1 MKSDN
6 MRKIILVLFVFIL
19 SVQIA
24 FGQQVVHDKYKRRQM
39 ESMTVTRWG
48 KFIPKWYYILFH
60 NKYRKGE
67 DRRNMWQL
75 LPTMASITITEE
87 QSNQEKED
95 TDQLYQQALWIT
107 TNRTLESIY
116 HLYYKPRFHKL
127 NLEIDALIAKALQ
140 EHVDITVIETFQF
153 ERTRLNE
160 QVDILRKGFLSQG
173 ESEQGMTE
181 IEQELKQLKGMIHSY
196 LSHQRI
202 LNKYMQ
208 P

>member
-1 MKSDN
+1 
-6 MRKIILVLFVFIL
+6 MRKIIIILFFNIL
-19 SVQIA
+19 IAQIA
-24 FGQQVVHDKYKRRQM
+24 FGQQIVTNKYTRRQM
-39 ESMTVTRWG
+39 ENMVVTRWG

-75 LPTMASITITEE
+75 LPILASTAITEE
-87 QSNQEKED
+87 QSNTEKED
-95 TDQLYQQALWIT
+95 TDQLYQQALWVT
-107 TNRTLESIY
+107 SNRTLEPVY
-116 HLYYKPRFHKL
+116 HLYYKPKIQKL
-127 NLEIDALIAKALQ
+127 NLEIDALIASSRQ
-140 EHVDITVIETFQF
+140 EHMDLTVIETFQF

-173 ESEQGMTE
+173 ESEEGLKE
-181 IEQELKQLKGMIHSY
+181 IEHELKQLKGMILKY

-202 LNKYMQ
+202 LNKYTQ

>member
-1 MKSDN
+1 MKKN
-6 MRKIILVLFVFIL
+6 TIILFAFIL
-19 SVQIA
+19 MTQIA
-24 FGQQVVHDKYKRRQM
+24 FGQQIVNDKYKRRQM

-48 KFIPKWYYILFH
+48 KFKPSWYYILFH

-75 LPTMASITITEE
+75 LPTMTSIAITEE

-95 TDQLYQQALWIT
+95 ADQLYQQALWT
-107 TNRTLESIY
+107 TSNRMLEPVY
-116 HLYYKPRFHKL
+116 HLYFKPGFIKL
-127 NLEIDALIAKALQ
+127 NLEIDALIASSLQ
-140 EHVDITVIETFQF
+140 EHVDLTVIETFQF

-160 QVDILRKGFLSQG
+160 QVDILRNGFLPQG
-173 ESEQGMTE
+173 ESEQGMKE
-181 IEQELKQLKGMIHSY
+181 IEQELRQLKGMIHSY

-202 LNKYMQ
+202 LNKYTQ

>member
-1 MKSDN
+1 
-6 MRKIILVLFVFIL
+6 MRKIILILFAFIL
-19 SVQIA
+19 SAQIA
-24 FGQQVVHDKYKRRQM
+24 FGQQIVNDKYKRRQM

-75 LPTMASITITEE
+75 LPTMASIAITEE
-87 QSNQEKED
+87 QSNTEKED

-107 TNRTLESIY
+107 SNRTLEPVY
-116 HLYYKPRFHKL
+116 HLYYKPKIREL
-127 NLEIDALIAKALQ
+127 NLDIDALITSSLR
-140 EHVDITVIETFQF
+140 EHVDRTVIETFQF

-173 ESEQGMTE
+173 ESEQGLKE
-181 IEQELKQLKGMIHSY
+181 IEQELKQLKGMIQKY

-202 LNKYMQ
+202 LNKYTQ

>member
-1 MKSDN
+1 
-6 MRKIILVLFVFIL
+6 MRKITLILFVFVIIA
-19 SVQIA
+19 QIA
-24 FGQQVVHDKYKRRQM
+24 FGQQIVTDKYKRRQM

-75 LPTMASITITEE
+75 LPTMASIAITEE

-107 TNRTLESIY
+107 SNRTLEPVY
-116 HLYYKPRFHKL
+116 HLYYKPKIREL
-127 NLEIDALIAKALQ
+127 NLEIDGLIASSFL
-140 EHVDITVIETFQF
+140 EHVNLTVIETFQF

-173 ESEQGMTE
+173 ESEQGLRE
-181 IEQELKQLKGMIHSY
+181 IEQELKQLKGMILKY

-202 LNKYMQ
+202 MNKYTQ

>member
-6 MRKIILVLFVFIL
+6 MRKIILILFINIL
-19 SVQIA
+19 SVQIT

-48 KFIPKWYYILFH
+48 KFIPRWYYILFH

-75 LPTMASITITEE
+75 LPTMASLAITKE

-95 TDQLYQQALWIT
+95 TDQLYHQALWIT
-107 TNRTLESIY
+107 SNRTLEPVY
-116 HLYYKPRFHKL
+116 HLYYQPKIQKL

-140 EHVDITVIETFQF
+140 EHVDLTVIETFQF

-160 QVDILRKGFLSQG
+160 QVDILRKGFLAQG
-173 ESEQGMTE
+173 ESEQDMTE